1 MTGKIG
7 IALLDHIPQ
16 GIERVASPG
25 RHCTFIGRARKGEI
39 LWARGEDFTCP
50 LARYNLGI
58 DPQNESTMETLTV
71 TLAETLVSWGDV
83 RDLATAH
90 RFIAGLS
97 PLPALKRTF
106 IYAPLDKMPVPPD
119 LVLLI
124 LTPQEAFDHVL
135 SFTRMTGERSGGLV
149 GGVGAL
155 CGECTALPLQT
166 KKAAISVGCDGS
178 RREAFLS
185 PEEMFLAIPYS
196 LYRSVLD
203 L

>member
-1 MTGKIG
+1 MTEKIG
-7 IALLDHIPQ
+7 IALLDQIPQ

-58 DPQNESTMETLTV
+58 DPPDESTMEK
-71 TLAETLVSWGDV
+71 LAATLVSWGDV
-83 RDLATAH
+83 RDLETAH

-97 PLPALKRTF
+97 PLPVSRRTF
-106 IYAPLDKMPVPPD
+106 IYAPLDRMPVPPD

-124 LTPQEAFDHVL
+124 LNPEEVFRHIL
-135 SFTRMTGERSGGLV
+135 SITASTGERNDGLIGGI
-149 GGVGAL
+149 GAL

-185 PEEMFLAIPYS
+185 PKEMFLAIPYS
-196 LYRSVLD
+196 LYRSTVES
-203 L
+203 

>member
-1 MTGKIG
+1 MTEKIG
-7 IALLDHIPQ
+7 IALLDQIPQ

-58 DPQNESTMETLTV
+58 DPPDESTMEK
-71 TLAETLVSWGDV
+71 LAATLVSWGDV
-83 RDLATAH
+83 RDLETAH

-97 PLPALKRTF
+97 PLPVSRRTF
-106 IYAPLDKMPVPPD
+106 IYAPLDRMPVPPD

-124 LTPQEAFDHVL
+124 LNPEEVFRHVL
-135 SFTRMTGERSGGLV
+135 SITASTGERSDGLV
-149 GGVGAL
+149 GGIGAL

-185 PEEMFLAIPYS
+185 PKEMFLAIPYS
-196 LYRSVLD
+196 LYRSTVES
-203 L
+203 

>member
-1 MTGKIG
+1 MTEKIG
-7 IALLDHIPQ
+7 IALLDQIPQ

-58 DPQNESTMETLTV
+58 DPPDESTMEK
-71 TLAETLVSWGDV
+71 LAATLVSWGDV
-83 RDLATAH
+83 RDLETAH

-97 PLPALKRTF
+97 PLPVSRRTF
-106 IYAPLDKMPVPPD
+106 IYAPLDRMPVPPD

-124 LTPQEAFDHVL
+124 LNPQEAFRHVL
-135 SFTRMTGERSGGLV
+135 SITASAGERNDGLV
-149 GGVGAL
+149 GGIGAL

-185 PEEMFLAIPYS
+185 PKEMFLAIPYS
-196 LYRSVLD
+196 LYRSTVES
-203 L
+203 

>member
-7 IALLDHIPQ
+7 IALLDQIPQ

-39 LWARGEDFTCP
+39 FWACVEDFTCP

-58 DPQNESTMETLTV
+58 DPLDESTVEKLAATLIG
-71 TLAETLVSWGDV
+71 WGDV
-83 RDLATAH
+83 RDLETAH

-97 PLPALKRTF
+97 PLPVSRRTF
-106 IYAPLDKMPVPPD
+106 IYAPLDRMPVPPD

-124 LTPQEAFDHVL
+124 LNPEEVFRHVL
-135 SFTRMTGERSGGLV
+135 SITASTGERSDGLV
-149 GGVGAL
+149 GGIGAL

-185 PEEMFLAIPYS
+185 SKEMFLAIPYP
-196 LYRSVLD
+196 LYRSTVES
-203 L
+203 

>member
-7 IALLDHIPQ
+7 ITLVDQTPQ
-16 GIERVASPG
+16 EIERVASPG

-58 DPQNESTMETLTV
+58 DPPDESTME

-83 RDLATAH
+83 RDLETAH

-97 PLPALKRTF
+97 PLPVSKRTF

-135 SFTRMTGERSGGLV
+135 SFTRMTGERSGGHV
-149 GGVGAL
+149 SGIGAL

-166 KKAAISVGCDGS
+166 KKAVISVGCGGS

-196 LYRSVLD
+196 LYRSTVES
-203 L
+203 

>member
-7 IALLDHIPQ
+7 IALLDQIPQ

-50 LARYNLGI
+50 LARFNLGI
-58 DPQNESTMETLTV
+58 DPPDESTMEKLAATLIG
-71 TLAETLVSWGDV
+71 WGDV
-83 RDLATAH
+83 RDLETAH

-97 PLPALKRTF
+97 PLPVSRRTF
-106 IYAPLDKMPVPPD
+106 IYAPLDRMPVPPD

-124 LTPQEAFDHVL
+124 LAPQEVFRHVL
-135 SFTRMTGERSGGLV
+135 SITASTGERSGGHV
-149 GGVGAL
+149 SGIGAL
-155 CGECTALPLQT
+155 CGECTTLPLQT

-185 PEEMFLAIPYS
+185 PKEMFLAIPYS
-196 LYRSVLD
+196 LYRSTVEA
-203 L
+203 

>member
-7 IALLDHIPQ
+7 IALLDQIPQ

-39 LWARGEDFTCP
+39 LWACGEDFTCP
-50 LARYNLGI
+50 LARFNLGI
-58 DPQNESTMETLTV
+58 DPPDESTTETLTV
-71 TLAETLVSWGDV
+71 TLAATLVGWGDV
-83 RDLATAH
+83 RDLETAY

-97 PLPALKRTF
+97 PLPVSKRTF
-106 IYAPLDKMPVPPD
+106 LYAPLHKMPVIPD

-124 LTPQEAFDHVL
+124 LNPQEAFDHVL
-135 SFTRMTGERSGGLV
+135 ALTRMTGEKSGGHV
-149 GGVGAL
+149 SGIGAL

-185 PEEMFLAIPYS
+185 PKEMFLAIPYS
-196 LYRSVLD
+196 LYRSTVEP
-203 L
+203 

>member
-7 IALLDHIPQ
+7 ITLVDQTPQ

-25 RHCTFIGRARKGEI
+25 RHCTFIGRAHKGET
-39 LWARGEDFTCP
+39 LWVCGEDFTCP

-58 DPQNESTMETLTV
+58 DPPDESTME

-83 RDLATAH
+83 RDLETAH

-97 PLPALKRTF
+97 PLPVSKRTF

-135 SFTRMTGERSGGLV
+135 SFTRMTGERSGGHV
-149 GGVGAL
+149 SGIGAL
-155 CGECTALPLQT
+155 CGECTALPLHT
-166 KKAAISVGCDGS
+166 KKAAISVGCGGS

-196 LYRSVLD
+196 LYRSTVES
-203 L
+203 

>member
-25 RHCTFIGRARKGEI
+25 RHCTFIGRARKREI
-39 LWARGEDFTCP
+39 LWAREEDFTCP

-58 DPQNESTMETLTV
+58 DPPDESTMEKLAATLI
-71 TLAETLVSWGDV
+71 SWGDV
-83 RDLATAH
+83 RDLETAH
-90 RFIAGLS
+90 RFIAGLY
-97 PLPALKRTF
+97 PLPVSKRTF

-124 LTPQEAFDHVL
+124 LNPQEAFDHVL
-135 SFTRMTGERSGGLV
+135 ALTRMTGERSDGLV
-149 GGVGAL
+149 GGIGAL
-155 CGECTALPLQT
+155 CGECTALPLRT

-196 LYRSVLD
+196 LYRSTVES
-203 L
+203 

>member
-7 IALLDHIPQ
+7 IALLDQIPQ

-50 LARYNLGI
+50 LARFNLGI
-58 DPQNESTMETLTV
+58 DPPDESTMEK
-71 TLAETLVSWGDV
+71 LAATLVDWGDV
-83 RDLATAH
+83 RDLETAH

-97 PLPALKRTF
+97 PLPVSKRTF
-106 IYAPLDKMPVPPD
+106 LYAPLDKMPVPPD

-124 LTPQEAFDHVL
+124 LAPQEVFRHVL
-135 SFTRMTGERSGGLV
+135 SITASTGERSGGHV
-149 GGVGAL
+149 SGIGAL

-185 PEEMFLAIPYS
+185 PKEMFLVIPYS
-196 LYRSVLD
+196 LYRSTVEA
-203 L
+203 

>member
-1 MTGKIG
+1 MTEKIG
-7 IALLDHIPQ
+7 IALLDQIPQ

-50 LARYNLGI
+50 LARFNLGI
-58 DPQNESTMETLTV
+58 DPPDESTMEK
-71 TLAETLVSWGDV
+71 LAATLVSWGDV
-83 RDLATAH
+83 RDLETAH

-97 PLPALKRTF
+97 PLPVSRRTF
-106 IYAPLDKMPVPPD
+106 IYAPLDRMPVPPD

-124 LTPQEAFDHVL
+124 LNPQEAFRHVL
-135 SFTRMTGERSGGLV
+135 SITASAGERNDGLV
-149 GGVGAL
+149 GGIGAL

-185 PEEMFLAIPYS
+185 PKEMFLAIPYS
-196 LYRSVLD
+196 LYRSTVES
-203 L
+203 

>member
-1 MTGKIG
+1 MEEKIG

-39 LWARGEDFTCP
+39 LWACGEDFTCP
-50 LARYNLGI
+50 LARFNLGI
-58 DPQNESTMETLTV
+58 DPPDESTMEKLAV
-71 TLAETLVSWGDV
+71 TLVDWGDI
-83 RDLATAH
+83 RDLETAH

-97 PLPALKRTF
+97 PLPVSRRTF

-124 LTPQEAFDHVL
+124 LNPEEVFDHVL
-135 SFTRMTGERSGGLV
+135 ALTRMTGERSDGLV

-166 KKAAISVGCDGS
+166 EKAAISVGCGGS
-178 RREAFLS
+178 WREAFLS
-185 PEEMFLAIPYS
+185 PKEMFLAIPYS
-196 LYRSVLD
+196 LHRSTVES
-203 L
+203 

>member
-7 IALLDHIPQ
+7 IALLDQIPQ

-25 RHCTFIGRARKGEI
+25 RHCTFIERARKGEI

-50 LARYNLGI
+50 LARFNLGI
-58 DPQNESTMETLTV
+58 DPPDESTMEK
-71 TLAETLVSWGDV
+71 LAATLVSWGDV
-83 RDLATAH
+83 RDLETAH
-90 RFIAGLS
+90 RFIAGLY
-97 PLPALKRTF
+97 PLPVSKRTF
-106 IYAPLDKMPVPPD
+106 LYAPLNKMPVIPD

-124 LTPQEAFDHVL
+124 LNPEEAFDHVL
-135 SFTRMTGERSGGLV
+135 ALTRMTGEKSGGHV
-149 GGVGAL
+149 SGIGAL

-185 PEEMFLAIPYS
+185 PKEMFLAIPYS
-196 LYRSVLD
+196 LYRSTVES
-203 L
+203 